1 MKADG
6 LARLYDRLSTDE
18 LFRLRVRALARAD
31 RADCDRLDRAC
42 PGLQYGA
49 YCARLEASEI
59 LTLAAMVELLPKL
72 AKLQMVDALRPMVEC
87 LEGAAQDAAWTG
99 YLDGHA
105 AGWAAA
111 GKRGEP
117 PAVPDDELTA
127 ASDRA
132 YRPGGRFSEALDQL
146 ASDLAGLAR
155 TPRDALAG
163 FAEEELGLGLDDL
176 LGAWARPAVE
186 IVAEH
191 RGALEAAEPDADG
204 LALLRDVL
212 GLDWRRHGLG
222 DPTAEVG
229 DELRARFEAARRGEH
244 DEADA

>member
-6 LARLYDRLSTDE
+6 LAKLYDRLSTDE
-18 LFRLRVRALARAD
+18 LFRLRVRALARGD
-31 RADCDRLDRAC
+31 RADCERLDRAC
-42 PGLQYGA
+42 SGLRHGA
-49 YCARLEASEI
+49 YCARLEASEV

-72 AKLQMVDALRPMVEC
+72 AKLQMVDAMRPMVEY

-111 GKRGEP
+111 GTRGELP
-117 PAVPDDELTA
+117 PVSDDELTA
-127 ASDRA
+127 AADRA
-132 YRPGGRFSEALDQL
+132 YRLGTRFSEVLDQL

-176 LGAWARPAVE
+176 LGAWARPALE
-186 IVAEH
+186 TVAGH
-191 RGALEAAEPDADG
+191 RDALDAAEPDADG
-204 LALLRDVL
+204 LELIRDVL
-212 GLDWRRHGLG
+212 GLAWRRHGLN
-222 DPTAEVG
+222 DRTAEPD
-229 DELRARFEAARRGEH
+229 DELRARVEAAQRGAH
-244 DEADA
+244 DAADA